1 MILKKANLNK
11 ALMIGT
17 FLAPAL
23 AFYLV
28 FYLYPVVSSVVLGF
42 YRWDGISIARQFVGI
57 DNYKQMFQDPNFWN
71 SLVIN
76 IKAAVFSLIQLP
88 IALLLAE
95 LLSKSGPL
103 MRFFRSVLFI
113 PQMLSTVAVA
123 LLWTMIYHP
132 VNGLANHLLAAFGL
146 PPFNWLG
153 DPNNAL
159 MSAIL
164 ATIWAG
170 FGFHMILQLAG
181 RASIPTELYDAA
193 SLETSNPLQV
203 FFRITLPLLRET
215 ITISLVMIIAGS
227 FSYLMGFFWALTQG
241 GPEQGTQI
249 VGIYIYIQAFK
260 NLRVG
265 YANAVAAVILFMLTA
280 VVLIII
286 KFGSRERI
294 EF

>member
-1 MILKKANLNK
+1 MLKKADLSK
-11 ALMIGT
+11 SLMIIT

-28 FYLYPVVSSVVLGF
+28 FYLYPVVSSLILGF
-42 YRWDGISIARQFVGI
+42 YRWDGISISKQFIGFE
-57 DNYKQMFQDPNFWN
+57 NYKQMSQDPNFWN

-76 IKAAVFSLIQLP
+76 IKATVFSLLQLP
-88 IALLLAE
+88 LALLLAE
-95 LLSKSGPL
+95 LLSKAGPL

-132 VNGLANHLLAAFGL
+132 INGLANHLLGALGL
-146 PPFNWLG
+146 PYFNWLG

-159 MSAIL
+159 MSAIIT
-164 ATIWAG
+164 TIWAG

-181 RASIPTELYDAA
+181 RSSIPTEIYDAT
-193 SLETSNPLQV
+193 SLETSNPFEV

-215 ITISLVMIIAGS
+215 IMISLVMIISGS
-227 FSYLMGFFWALTQG
+227 FSYLMGLFWALTQG

-260 NLRVG
+260 NLKVG
-265 YANAVAAVILFMLTA
+265 YANAVSVVILFMLTA
-280 VVLIII
+280 VLLIVIW
-286 KFGSRERI
+286 FGSRERI
-294 EF
+294 EY